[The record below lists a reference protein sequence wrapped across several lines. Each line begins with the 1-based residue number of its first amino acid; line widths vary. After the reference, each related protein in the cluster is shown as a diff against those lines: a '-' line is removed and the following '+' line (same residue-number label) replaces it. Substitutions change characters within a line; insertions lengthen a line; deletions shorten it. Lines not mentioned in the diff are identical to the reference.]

1 MAQVHFNRARL
12 GKLADIGSG
21 HKTGV
26 TAGKYNRPHLPIAS
40 QCPKVLGELF
50 THRAIERVLG
60 FWPVDAYDGNAV
72 FSNFQVHYRF
82 RFVTHT
88 HL

>member
-1 MAQVHFNRARL
+1 MTGWGGGRWLPQQLGMAQVHFNRARL

-50 THRAIERVLG
+50 TPR
-60 FWPVDAYDGNAV
+60 Y
-72 FSNFQVHYRF
+72 
-82 RFVTHT
+82 
-88 HL
+88 